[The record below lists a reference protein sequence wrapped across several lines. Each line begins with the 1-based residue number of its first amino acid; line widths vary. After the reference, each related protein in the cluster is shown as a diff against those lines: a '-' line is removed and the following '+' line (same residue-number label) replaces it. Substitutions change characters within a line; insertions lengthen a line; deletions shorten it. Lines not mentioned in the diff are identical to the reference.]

1 MNQSV
6 STDDFVIVKDGKLT
20 PELDTV
26 LEEYSRKYNNIKIVA
41 LQKNM
46 GLGLA
51 LNEGLMNCKNELVA
65 RMDSDDISLKD
76 RCEKQLKKFNSNEK
90 LDILGM
96 QIAEF
101 YSNPD
106 DIISIRQVPSRY
118 DDIVK
123 FSKRRSPFNHPTVMY
138 RKSRIVQLGGY
149 KDVRRKE
156 DLELFLNALSRG
168 YYAENLE
175 EIGLYFR
182 SNRDNYLRR
191 KDKINCIN
199 YIKTINT
206 YYKKKYCN
214 VFDLSYVIASQVFF
228 MIAPKP
234 VMKYVSDK
242 FLRRKVINE

>member
-1 MNQSV
+1 MKKNKTYSVLMSVYSKEDPYYLKKSIESILNQSV

-182 SNRDNYLRR
+182 SNRDNSLRR
-191 KDKINCIN
+191 KDKI
-199 YIKTINT
+199 
-206 YYKKKYCN
+206 
-214 VFDLSYVIASQVFF
+214 
-228 MIAPKP
+228 
-234 VMKYVSDK
+234 
-242 FLRRKVINE
+242 